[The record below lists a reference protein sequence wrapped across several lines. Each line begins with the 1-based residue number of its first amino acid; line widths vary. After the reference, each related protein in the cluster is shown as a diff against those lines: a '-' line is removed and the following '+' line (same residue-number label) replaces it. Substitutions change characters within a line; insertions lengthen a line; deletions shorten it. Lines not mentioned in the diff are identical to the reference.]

1 MDEQRLP
8 VQERGGGF
16 DENARN
22 QSVLDRISRLYSGGI
37 MIIIQTES
45 GSIVTD
51 PKEIYIDK
59 DLDGHLH
66 LYADLSNTDR
76 IKAVKLTVVFDYS
89 KEDLGQMLEKLY
101 QKMDDW
107 LFMSDCPHYVTSM
120 KEILDM
126 AKQDRMEVSH
136 D

>member
-1 MDEQRLP
+1 
-8 VQERGGGF
+8 
-16 DENARN
+16 
-22 QSVLDRISRLYSGGI
+22 
-37 MIIIQTES
+37 MIIIQTEA
-45 GSIVTD
+45 GAIVTN

-66 LYADLSNTDR
+66 IYADLSGTDR
-76 IKAVKLTVVFDYS
+76 VKAVKLTVFDYS

-101 QKMDDW
+101 QKMNDW

-120 KEILDM
+120 EEILDM
-126 AKQDRMEVSH
+126 AKQDRMEASH

>member
-1 MDEQRLP
+1 
-8 VQERGGGF
+8 
-16 DENARN
+16 
-22 QSVLDRISRLYSGGI
+22 

-66 LYADLSNTDR
+66 IYADLSSTDR
-76 IKAVKLTVVFDYS
+76 VKAVKLTVFDYS
-89 KEDLGQMLEKLY
+89 KEDLGQMLEAMYEQMNSLLY
-101 QKMDDW
+101 MDE
-107 LFMSDCPHYVTSM
+107 FPHYV
-120 KEILDM
+120 I
-126 AKQDRMEVSH
+126 RMREVLNRYMEGSH

>member
-1 MDEQRLP
+1 
-8 VQERGGGF
+8 
-16 DENARN
+16 
-22 QSVLDRISRLYSGGI
+22 
-37 MIIIQTES
+37 MIVIKTED
-45 GSIVTD
+45 GSIITD

-66 LYADLSNTDR
+66 IYADLSSTDR
-76 IKAVKLTVVFDYS
+76 VKAVKLTVFDYS
-89 KEDLGQMLEKLY
+89 KEDLGQMLDTMY
-101 QKMDDW
+101 QKMDNW

>member
-1 MDEQRLP
+1 
-8 VQERGGGF
+8 
-16 DENARN
+16 
-22 QSVLDRISRLYSGGI
+22 
-37 MIIIQTES
+37 MIVIKTEDGAIITN
-45 GSIVTD
+45 

-66 LYADLSNTDR
+66 LYADMSNTDR
-76 IKAVKLTVVFDYS
+76 IKAVKLTVFDYS
-89 KEDLGQMLEKLY
+89 REDLGQMLEKLY

-120 KEILDM
+120 REVLDM
-126 AKQDRMEVSH
+126 AKQDRMEAFH

>member
-1 MDEQRLP
+1 
-8 VQERGGGF
+8 
-16 DENARN
+16 
-22 QSVLDRISRLYSGGI
+22 
-37 MIIIQTES
+37 MIIIQAED
-45 GSIVTD
+45 GAIVTD

-66 LYADLSNTDR
+66 IYADLSGTDR
-76 IKAVKLTVVFDYS
+76 VKSVKLTVFDYS
-89 KEDLGQMLEKLY
+89 KEVLGEMLEKLY

-126 AKQDRMEVSH
+126 AKQDRMEASH

>member
-1 MDEQRLP
+1 
-8 VQERGGGF
+8 
-16 DENARN
+16 
-22 QSVLDRISRLYSGGI
+22 

-45 GSIVTD
+45 GAIVTD

-66 LYADLSNTDR
+66 IYADLSGTDR
-76 IKAVKLTVVFDYS
+76 VKAVKLTVFIYS
-89 KEDLGQMLEKLY
+89 KNELGKMLEKLY

-107 LFMSDCPHYVTSM
+107 LFMNDCPHYVTSM

-126 AKQDRMEVSH
+126 AKQNSMEVSH

>member
-1 MDEQRLP
+1 
-8 VQERGGGF
+8 
-16 DENARN
+16 
-22 QSVLDRISRLYSGGI
+22 

-51 PKEIYIDK
+51 PKEIYIGK

-66 LYADLSNTDR
+66 IYADLSGTDR
-76 IKAVKLTVVFDYS
+76 VKAVKLTVFDYS

-126 AKQDRMEVSH
+126 AKQDRMEASH

>member
-1 MDEQRLP
+1 
-8 VQERGGGF
+8 
-16 DENARN
+16 
-22 QSVLDRISRLYSGGI
+22 
-37 MIIIQTES
+37 MIVIKAED
-45 GSIVTD
+45 GSIITD

-59 DLDGHLH
+59 DLDGDLH
-66 LYADLSNTDR
+66 LYADLSNIDR
-76 IKAVKLTVVFDYS
+76 IKAVKLTVFSYS
-89 KEDLGQMLEKLY
+89 KNELGQMLEKLY

-126 AKQDRMEVSH
+126 AKQDRMEASH

>member
-1 MDEQRLP
+1 
-8 VQERGGGF
+8 
-16 DENARN
+16 
-22 QSVLDRISRLYSGGI
+22 
-37 MIIIQTES
+37 MIVIKTET
-45 GSIVTD
+45 GSIITD

-59 DLDGHLH
+59 GLDGNLH
-66 LYADLSNTDR
+66 LYADLSSTDR
-76 IKAVKLTVVFDYS
+76 VKAVKLTVFDYS
-89 KEDLGQMLEKLY
+89 KEDLGQMLDTMY
-101 QKMDDW
+101 QKMDNW

>member
-1 MDEQRLP
+1 
-8 VQERGGGF
+8 
-16 DENARN
+16 
-22 QSVLDRISRLYSGGI
+22 

-66 LYADLSNTDR
+66 IYADLSNTDR
-76 IKAVKLTVVFDYS
+76 IKAVKLTVFSYS
-89 KEDLGQMLEKLY
+89 KNELGQMLETMYKTMNNWLS
-101 QKMDDW
+101 MDE
-107 LFMSDCPHYVTSM
+107 CPYYVVSM
-120 KEILDM
+120 KEVLDM
-126 AKQDRMEVSH
+126 AKQDSMEASH